1 MKPVTIGWIIFFGVP
16 GTLWLLGAIVN
27 RGQRSRAAR
36 VFAFMVGTDNRLSL
50 SRLQAFLWTLV
61 IFGSFAA
68 AMAIHKDIK
77 PATAAEIDA
86 ATKGAKEATDAAA
99 VKKTAYQSALAE
111 AVATEGARNAAH
123 DALVQAKAEAD
134 YRATAA

>member
-50 SRLQAFLWTLV
+50 SRLQAFLWSLV
-61 IFGSFAA
+61 IFGSFAS

-77 PATAAEIDA
+77 PATTAEI
-86 ATKGAKEATDAAA
+86 TLPPRRRRRRQIRPRPRRPSTSLPWRRRQQQK
-99 VKKTAYQSALAE
+99 Q
-111 AVATEGARNAAH
+111 
-123 DALVQAKAEAD
+123 
-134 YRATAA
+134 